1 MAQKLHQ
8 TYKDKLEKQRLAEN
22 EQKEKK
28 NNKEGSKPM
37 GLYTWLQ
44 QWSDWSEPPGTVL
57 SDEVCVSTLRIRKPG
72 SLAFSIPLL
81 SLSCQTQMNLLV
93 I

>member
-1 MAQKLHQ
+1 
-8 TYKDKLEKQRLAEN
+8 
-22 EQKEKK
+22 
-28 NNKEGSKPM
+28 M

-44 QWSDWSEPPGTVL
+44 QWSDWSELQAGTVL

-81 SLSCQTQMNLLV
+81 SLSCQTQMSLLV